1 MIRLPPR
8 STRTDTLFPYP
19 TPFRSRIGET
29 FRSLCPTGRSSRPL
43 PERPRAA
50 SGPAGVSAHP
60 MRRTTTWAAL
70 PLFQRFRFPEVNFA
84 GFDFLRIA
92 RGFVYARLVLFDQL
106 KTLLGNLLIGPSR
119 TILGR

>member
-1 MIRLPPR
+1 
-8 STRTDTLFPYP
+8 
-19 TPFRSRIGET
+19 
-29 FRSLCPTGRSSRPL
+29 
-43 PERPRAA
+43 
-50 SGPAGVSAHP
+50 
-60 MRRTTTWAAL
+60 MRRMTTLGAL